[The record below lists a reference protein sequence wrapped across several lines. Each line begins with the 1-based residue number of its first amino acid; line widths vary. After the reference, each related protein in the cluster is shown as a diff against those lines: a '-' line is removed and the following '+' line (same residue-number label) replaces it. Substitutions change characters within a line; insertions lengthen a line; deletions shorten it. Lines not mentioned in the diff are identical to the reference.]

1 MQKNIVIEPSDKSA
15 PSMDRPLSKTVLLE
29 RARKRWIRLFLAGV
43 GLVAVVAFITRSLS
57 PSMERVKVR
66 TALVEVGEVEAT
78 LTASGTVVPEFEQ
91 VITSPIETRVL
102 KLLKRA
108 GDTILA
114 QEPILIL
121 DNGAALATF
130 EKHQD
135 QVSLKVNAIEQSKA
149 ELSGSV
155 TKLKAQVKVKE
166 LEVEA
171 NRVKFEQAKQLF
183 AKDIVSKNDLAQAE
197 LAYEQS
203 KAELEAL
210 VVDKQNAELSTRLK
224 IDGLNLELRMLLKDK
239 LEAQKELERAT
250 PKPDRNGVLTWT
262 LATEGATVHKGD
274 MVAKVADLST
284 YRVDATI
291 SDVHA
296 GRLAIGQTVQIKIGE
311 SILDGA
317 LSNILPTIEN
327 GVVKL
332 VVQLSD
338 KTNKALRSNLRVDAF
353 IVTGRE
359 SNTLRIKK
367 PQMVDVEGKPHLFV
381 IRGDVAIRAPVSV
394 GLIGF
399 DFVEIKSGLK
409 EGDEVILSDMSEYK
423 HLKEVRLKN

>member
-1 MQKNIVIEPSDKSA
+1 MGIPT
-15 PSMDRPLSKTVLLE
+15 MDRPLSKEFLDKQTQ
-29 RARKRWIRLFLAGV
+29 KKWIR
-43 GLVAVVAFITRSLS
+43 VAAPILILIPLLIWIASSLS
-57 PSMERVKVR
+57 PAVERIKLRV
-66 TALVEVGEVEAT
+66 AAVEIGEVEAT

-102 KLLKRA
+102 KVLKRP

-114 QEPILIL
+114 QESILIL
-121 DNGAALATF
+121 DNGAALASF

-166 LEVEA
+166 LEVET
-171 NRVKFEQAKQLF
+171 NRVKFEQSKQLF
-183 AKDIVSKNDLAQAE
+183 SKGIISKNDLDQAE
-197 LAYEQS
+197 LAFERS
-203 KAELEAL
+203 KAELESL
-210 VVDKQNAELSTRLK
+210 VIDKQNAELSTRLK
-224 IDGLNLELRMLLKDK
+224 IDGLNLELRMLQKDK
-239 LEAQKELERAT
+239 QEARKELDRAT

-291 SDVHA
+291 SDIHA
-296 GRLAIGQTVQIKIGE
+296 SRLAIGQAVQLKLGE
-311 SILDGA
+311 TRLDGA

-327 GVVKL
+327 GAIKL
-332 VVQLSD
+332 TVQLAD
-338 KTNKALRSNLRVDAF
+338 KANKLLRSNLRVDVF

-359 SNTLRIKK
+359 TRNLRVRK
-367 PQMVDVEGKPHLFV
+367 PQLVDVEGKTHLFV
-381 IRGDVAIRAPVSV
+381 IRGSRAVRMPVSI

-399 DFVEIKSGLK
+399 EFVEIKSGLN
-409 EGDEVILSDMSEYK
+409 EGDEVILSDMSDYK
-423 HLKEVRLKN
+423 HLKEVRLKE

>member
-1 MQKNIVIEPSDKSA
+1 
-15 PSMDRPLSKTVLLE
+15 MDRPLPKTVVLE
-29 RARKRWIRLFLAGV
+29 QVRKKWIRWTIGIATVFALI
-43 GLVAVVAFITRSLS
+43 VVATKSLS
-57 PSMERVKVR
+57 PSIERMKVR
-66 TALVEVGEVEAT
+66 TAQVEVGEVEEV

-121 DNGAALATF
+121 DNSAALASF

-183 AKDIVSKNDLAQAE
+183 SKDIVSKNDLAQAE
-197 LAYEQS
+197 LAYERS

-224 IDGLNLELRMLLKDK
+224 INGLNLELRMLQKDK
-239 LEAQKELERAT
+239 QEAQKELERAT
-250 PKPDRNGVLTWT
+250 PKPDRSGVLTWT

-284 YRVDATI
+284 YRVDAMI
-291 SDVHA
+291 SDVHV
-296 GRLAIGQTVQIKIGE
+296 GRLMVGQSARVKIGSTLLE
-311 SILDGA
+311 GTLT
-317 LSNILPTIEN
+317 NILPTIEN
-327 GVVKL
+327 GVIKL
-332 VVQLSD
+332 IVQLVD
-338 KTNKALRSNLRVDAF
+338 KAHHALRANLRVEVF
-353 IVTGRE
+353 IVMGRE
-359 SNTLRIKK
+359 QETLRVQK
-367 PQMVDVEGKPHLFV
+367 PQFVEVGGERYVFV
-381 IRGDVAIRAPVSV
+381 IQNQSAIKIPVSV

-399 DFVEIKSGLK
+399 DFVEIKSGLNK
-409 EGDEVILSDMSEYK
+409 GDEVILSDMAEYK